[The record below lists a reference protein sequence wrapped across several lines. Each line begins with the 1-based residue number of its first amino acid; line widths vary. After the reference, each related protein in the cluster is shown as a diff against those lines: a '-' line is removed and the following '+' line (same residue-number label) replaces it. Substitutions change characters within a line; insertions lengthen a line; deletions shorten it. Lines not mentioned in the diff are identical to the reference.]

1 MMKSDRLNKLVEIS
15 LRIANYVDEHGRN
28 GDTNLGDELGL
39 GYRALSSYLRE
50 GVKSIIDI
58 QADYQLAIVKKE
70 LAEIGEQEMRDFLTE
85 IFGDE
90 EPETLNN
97 EYKRKIKESVGIILK
112 EMEEQ

>member
-28 GDTNLGDELGL
+28 GDTDLGDELGL
-39 GYRALSSYLRE
+39 GYRALSSYLRA
-50 GVKSIIDI
+50 GAKSIIDI
-58 QADYQLAIVKKE
+58 QADYQLAIEKKE

-90 EPETLNN
+90 ESETLND
-97 EYKRKIKESVGIILK
+97 EYKRKIKEFVGALLK
-112 EMEEQ
+112 NGDSE